1 MKVAKL
7 TERGDSL
14 IPVPCWWDGTTK
26 RYNHTQKKIQCNYY
40 SFNTSLFIIH
50 YSLFVIY
57 LIIYFNSLLE
67 TIRMHRPEL
76 VDSCEDSTALPI
88 PTSPPSDFFH
98 GIHLPSFPPPLISHS
113 FLSLPLSLSSPLIP
127 LLPLESQESTD
138 NSYVYIRTCDTSSG
152 RADAGLVH

>member
-1 MKVAKL
+1 MAKL

-26 RYNHTQKKIQCNYY
+26 RYTHTKKIQCNYY

-98 GIHLPSFPPPLISHS
+98 GIHLPS
-113 FLSLPLSLSSPLIP
+113 SLPLSSLIPFFSASVTLLSSHPSPPSRKSREYRQLIC
-127 LLPLESQESTD
+127 
-138 NSYVYIRTCDTSSG
+138 I
-152 RADAGLVH
+152 H